1 MLTDGGPSDLG
12 RLILRLVPAASIS
25 VFVHAVLLG
34 IFALFSPSS
43 QAGVVEKVDDSQ
55 NLTAEQVVEE
65 KKDPFLSIDVDPAM
79 QEVDTDIQYMADRKA
94 DVSVPGAVNPN
105 EAVGINDAPQNN
117 PPINPPSPGGFG
129 HGTVCP
135 LATPL

>member
-1 MLTDGGPSDLG
+1 MRRDLAMSMNNSMPKGSAPVIMLSDGGPSDLG
-12 RLILRLVPAASIS
+12 RLIIRLVPAAFIS
-25 VFVHAVLLG
+25 VFVHALLLG

-43 QAGVVEKVDDSQ
+43 RAGDTEKVDDSQ

-94 DVSVPGAVNPN
+94 DVSVPGSVNPN
-105 EAVGINDAPQNN
+105 EA
-117 PPINPPSPGGFG
+117 
-129 HGTVCP
+129 
-135 LATPL
+135 